1 MHAALL
7 LEGLALGFAIAA
19 PVGPIG
25 ILVIHRTL
33 ESGRRI
39 GFLSSLGAATADAF
53 YGFYSLIESVG
64 LAWAGPATPERRFL
78 PARLKSAP
86 GRVLLKGN
94 RPRRGRLEPRGRLE
108 GIGRHVDTSELGFRC
123 RADGRRRGL
132 DLRALGR

>member
-1 MHAALL
+1 MHSALL

-53 YGFYSLIESVG
+53 YGFYSLIES
-64 LAWAGPATPERRFL
+64 LAWH
-78 PARLKSAP
+78 
-86 GRVLLKGN
+86 GRVL
-94 RPRRGRLEPRGRLE
+94 RPLSAG
-108 GIGRHVDTSELGFRC
+108 S
-123 RADGRRRGL
+123 RGL
-132 DLRALGR
+132 G